1 MNLRVDLILPTEQRS
16 GNPVSV
22 KSLGRMASI
31 IVPLIIVGVV
41 AKVAWSGIQEERDFK
56 TLKQDLELTKPVH
69 AHAVELMETFKVNRE
84 VKNELTYWASTRLS
98 WNEQIV
104 GLIQIV
110 PTNVQLK
117 SLRASEKLTLINDKM
132 PARQITLSMVGR
144 AANANAEESV
154 KFLIEQLEN
163 TPPFGSGIISNVVM
177 DGRADVSPGAAPTDR
192 TFEIKCTYF
201 TRVFK

>member
-31 IVPLIIVGVV
+31 IVPLIIVVIV
-41 AKVAWSGIQEERDFK
+41 AKIVWTGIQEERDFR

-84 VKNELTYWASTRLS
+84 VKNELTYWASSRLS
-98 WNEQIV
+98 WNEQV
-104 GLIQIV
+104 LGLMQIV
-110 PTNVQLK
+110 PTNVQLM
-117 SLRASEKLTLINDKM
+117 SFRASEKLNLIDDKM
-132 PARQITLSMVGR
+132 PGRQITVSIRGR
-144 AANANAEESV
+144 AVNGDAEESV
-154 KFLIEQLEN
+154 KFLVEQLEN
-163 TPPFGSGIISNVVM
+163 TPPFGYGVISNVVM

-192 TFEIKCTYF
+192 TFDIKCTYF